1 MRAVLL
7 PETGGPDV
15 LTRSDVPI
23 PEPAAGQVLIRVEA
37 APVSLGETQIRA
49 GLHPL
54 PPLPVVLGAE
64 VVGTVTA
71 VGTGADPALVGSR
84 VTAVTGG
91 FGSYA
96 EYVAVAAAA
105 LTVVPDGPA
114 ATDAAAVAASGA
126 TALALIAR
134 TEPGPGDTV
143 LVQNAAGAVGGYLL
157 QLLRE
162 RGVGRIVATVGSPA
176 RRDRVLALGADT
188 VIGHDERLGAASTRQ
203 PTADLDPAA
212 ARDDATIDVAYCCLG
227 GPATESVL
235 DALTPGTGRIIQ
247 YGNGNAQPVRYDGQ
261 TLFYRGGTLLGAGG
275 PAWYHEVLHVAR
287 PAILAR
293 LAAGRI
299 RPLVDS
305 VRPLADAAAAHRA
318 VEARATNGRI
328 VLVP

>member
-15 LTRSDVPI
+15 LTLADVPV
-23 PEPAAGQVLIRVEA
+23 PEPAADQVLIRVEA
-37 APVSLGETQIRA
+37 APTSLGEAQIRA
-49 GLHPL
+49 GVHPL
-54 PPLPVVLGAE
+54 PPLPAVLGAE

-71 VGTGADPALVGSR
+71 VGADADPALVGAR

-96 EYVAVAAAA
+96 EYAAVPAAA
-105 LTVVPDGPA
+105 LTVVPEGLA
-114 ATDAAAVAASGA
+114 APDVAAVAASGA
-126 TALALIAR
+126 TALALIGR
-134 TEPGPGDTV
+134 TDPRAGDTV

-157 QLLRE
+157 QLLRA

-176 RRDRVLALGADT
+176 KRDRVLALGADT
-188 VIGHDERLGAASTRQ
+188 VLGHDDTLGGTSTRQ
-203 PTADLDPAA
+203 PTEDLDPAA

-227 GPATESVL
+227 GAATESVL
-235 DALTPGTGRIIQ
+235 DVLTPGTGRIIQ
-247 YGNGNAQPVRYDGQ
+247 YGNGNARPLRYDGQ
-261 TLFYRGGTLLGAGG
+261 TLFYRGATLLGAGG

-287 PAILAR
+287 PEILAR

-299 RPLVDS
+299 TPLVDS
-305 VRPLADAAAAHRA
+305 VRPLSDAVAAHRA
-318 VEARATNGRI
+318 IDARTTNGRI